1 MKAAF
6 AFVLLMCCA
15 SAAQASE
22 ALKSVMDSYLKIHS
36 TLAADKIDGIKAN
49 AVAIATAAA
58 PLGEQGTAIVK
69 AAKSLETATDLKSAR
84 QHFGALSTGVIAAA
98 KAENFKDVPGVKVAY
113 CPMVNASWLQTEEQ
127 IRNPYYGSGMLTCG
141 EFKK

>member
-1 MKAAF
+1 MKAAL
-6 AFVLLMCCA
+6 AFVLVLCCA
-15 SAAQASE
+15 SAAQASD
-22 ALKSVMDSYLKIHS
+22 ALKSVMDSYLKIQS
-36 TLAADKIDGIKAN
+36 SLAADKIDGVKDN
-49 AVAIATAAA
+49 AAAIATAAA
-58 PLGEQGTAIVK
+58 PLGEKGAAIVK

-84 QHFGALSTGVIAAA
+84 QHFGALSAGVIDAA

-113 CPMVNASWLQTEEQ
+113 CPMVNASWLQKEEQ

>member
-6 AFVLLMCCA
+6 AFVLFMCCA

-36 TLAADKIDGIKAN
+36 SLAADKIDGVKAN
-49 AVAIATAAA
+49 AAAIATAAA
-58 PLGEQGTAIVK
+58 PLGERSAAIIK

-84 QHFGALSTGVIAAA
+84 QHFGALSTAVIDAA

-113 CPMVNASWLQTEEQ
+113 CPMVNASWLQKEEQ
-127 IRNPYYGSGMLTCG
+127 IRNPYYGAGMLTCG

>member
-6 AFVLLMCCA
+6 AFVLIMGCA

-22 ALKSVMDSYLKIHS
+22 ALKSVMDSYLKIQS
-36 TLAADKIDGIKAN
+36 TLASDKVDGIKGHAT
-49 AVAIATAAA
+49 AIATAAA
-58 PLGEQGTAIVK
+58 PLGDPAAAIIK
-69 AAKSLETATDLKSAR
+69 AAKSLETASDLKTAR
-84 QHFGALSTGVIAAA
+84 ERFGALSDGVIAAA
-98 KAENFKDVPGVKVAY
+98 RAENFKDVPGVKVAY
-113 CPMVNASWLQTEEQ
+113 CSMVDKSWLQKDEQ